1 MNHFPLIRFIIGA
14 SLLATSLSSRSE
26 AAEGAP
32 AEYRAGVAQID
43 ITPKHPIRL
52 NGFGFRRTES
62 EGVTQRIRAKALA
75 LDDGSKDPA
84 LLITVDLLGIPIDIR
99 DELAQ
104 RFEKKAGL
112 KNDHLAITATHTHTA
127 PMLKGANPT
136 LFGVPI
142 PKEHLEHIDS
152 YTAEF
157 LDKLEQVGL
166 EALNDMKPAKLSWGI
181 GKVGFAINR
190 RTRGGPTDHDL
201 PVLFVR
207 DLRGKLRAVY
217 TSYAC
222 HCVTLSNNKISGDWA
237 GFAQEA
243 IQDAFPG
250 AVALMSVGCGADQNP
265 SSGVTGDKVEVATLQ
280 GKEVAD
286 EVKRL
291 AAGYLRPITGKITAA
306 VETIEL
312 PLAPLPTREQWE
324 EKAKRKDAVGHHAR
338 VQLEKLDGGEK
349 LRTKIEYPIQSW
361 RFGDSLAMVFLPGEV
376 VVDYSLRLK
385 RELDGLRLWMN
396 AYANDAPCYI
406 PSERVLKEG
415 GYEGGGAMIYYDVPV
430 PFAPGLEEPIVHTIH
445 KQIEKDVPAPYDP
458 EKVQGTRPLP
468 PQRSRGEIRTK
479 PHIAVDLIAAEPL
492 VNSPVAIDFG
502 PDGKLWVAE
511 MVDYPQGKS
520 GKFEPG
526 GRIRVLENSAGDGVF
541 DKATVFLDNIPFP
554 TGVTVWRKGVLV
566 CAAPDI
572 LYAEDTDGDG
582 KADVVK
588 KLFSGFGT
596 HNYQARVNSLQYGLD
611 GWVYGSCGLFGGTI
625 RSFTGKELTL
635 GDRDFRIKPDT
646 GDIEPATGRTQQGR
660 VRNDWGDWFG
670 CDNSTLLR
678 HYALEDHYLRRNPNA
693 TSPDAA
699 VYVPDYL
706 NSKRLYPIKSDAQRF
721 KLSGPAGLV
730 TAACGLGIYRDERL
744 GKEFTGDAF
753 VCEPVN
759 LIVHRLKLSPKD
771 STFSG
776 KRADDEKE
784 SEFLATTDNWS
795 RFVQATTG
803 PDGGLWVVDMYR
815 FVIEHPRWIPPEDL
829 KQLDVRAGAGM
840 GRIYR
845 VRPKDEPSRSL
856 PRLDRLDTAG
866 LVAALDSAN
875 GWQRDMAMQ
884 MLVWNADKAAVR
896 LLEKLAR
903 ESKRPEARV
912 QALCALDGL
921 KAVSPKLLKAAL
933 GDEHP
938 GVRRHA
944 VRLSEQ
950 HINTSDLDLIVAKL
964 AFDSDAQVQ
973 LQVAYTLGELRGPAS
988 APMLE
993 WLARHHPDDPF
1004 LTAAVLSSV
1013 KRDNVVVLLGGLC
1026 GPWAKK
1032 QLAPPHLVRQVFGIA
1047 ASMRDEQMLSVI
1059 LTKLLKPEE
1068 GKYTLWQ
1075 IAAAVGVLETIE
1087 GQGRTLDKLPEEQR
1101 SIIEPL
1107 LTEARRQVADESA
1120 SEDTR
1125 LAAMPLLGREPAR
1138 RKEDIFTL
1146 GKLLSP
1152 ATPPAVQSATVNIL
1166 ARSGDEQVPAL
1177 LVTSWKGH
1185 SPALKGQVLDALL
1198 SRPPW
1203 RVKLLNALGKKELPA
1218 AEIDTARRQRLLM
1231 DEDESIRSAAS
1242 KVFNGAASPDRHKVL
1257 RDYGAVLTMM
1267 GDRERG
1273 KAVFAKSCAPCHQ
1286 LEAIG
1291 HVVGPDLAALANRT
1305 PAYLLS
1311 EILDPNRNVDSRYV
1325 EYQARTASGRTI
1337 TGLLAG
1343 ETATT
1348 VILRWQE
1355 GKQETILRGDLEE
1368 LRSSGKSL
1376 MPEGLEKDIA
1386 LQAMSDLLAYLTST
1400 AAPPKKVAGNNPTLV
1415 KASAGRLTLRAADC
1429 EIHGGQITF
1438 EQQFENIGMWH
1449 GTADHVVWCVQLEKT
1464 ASFDVYLTYACAD
1477 DSAGNTYVLEAGKQ
1491 AIRGKVASTKGWD
1504 HYQRVK
1510 IGTLKLGAGVTS
1522 VTLRPD
1528 GPLKGALLDLRT
1540 LYLVPEGA
1548 DPNSKQN

>member
-1 MNHFPLIRFIIGA
+1 MSYFPFIRFIVGA
-14 SLLATSLSSRSE
+14 VVLATTLSSRRA

-62 EGVTQRIRAKALA
+62 EGVTQRIWAKALA
-75 LDDGSKDPA
+75 LADGSKDPA
-84 LLITVDLLGIPIDIR
+84 LLITVDVLGIPISIR

-112 KNDHLAITATHTHTA
+112 KNDRLAITATHTHTA

-142 PKEHLEHIDS
+142 PKEHLEHIDN
-152 YTAEF
+152 YTVEF

-166 EALNDMKPAKLSWGI
+166 EALKDMKLAKLSWGI

-207 DLRGKLRAVY
+207 DAAGKLRAVY

-250 AVALMSVGCGADQNP
+250 AVALTSAGCGADQNP
-265 SSGVTGDKVEVATLQ
+265 SSGVTGDKADVASLQ

-291 AAGYLRPITGKITAA
+291 AGSYLKPVTGKITAA
-306 VETIEL
+306 FETIAL
-312 PLAPLPTREQWE
+312 PLATLPTREQWE
-324 EKAKRKDAVGHHAR
+324 EKAKRKDAVGRHAR
-338 VQLEKLDGGEK
+338 VQLEKLDRGEK
-349 LRTKIEYPIQSW
+349 LRTKIDYPIQSW

-430 PFAPGLEEPIVHTIH
+430 PFAPGLEDPIVHTVH
-445 KQIEKDVPAPYDP
+445 KQIEKDFTPGYDAGR
-458 EKVQGTRPLP
+458 VQGTRPLP

-479 PHIAVDLIAAEPL
+479 PQLAVDVVAAEPL

-520 GKFEPG
+520 AKFEPG
-526 GRIRVLENSAGDGVF
+526 GRIRLLEDTNGDGIF

-588 KLFSGFGT
+588 TLFSGFGT

-625 RSFTGKELTL
+625 RSFTGKELQL

-646 GDIEPATGRTQQGR
+646 GEIEPATGRTQQGR

-678 HYALEDHYLRRNPNA
+678 HYALEDHYLRRNPHA
-693 TSPDAA
+693 TSPNAA
-699 VYVPDYL
+699 VYVPDYP

-730 TAACGLGIYRDERL
+730 TAACGLGIYRDDRL
-744 GKEFTGDAF
+744 GKESTGDAF
-753 VCEPVN
+753 ICEPVN
-759 LIVHRLKLSPKD
+759 LVVHRLKLSPKG

-776 KRADDEKE
+776 RRADDEKE

-845 VRPKDEPSRSL
+845 VRPKDLPISSW
-856 PRLDRLDTAG
+856 PRLDKLDSVG

-884 MLVWNADKAAVR
+884 LLVWNADKAAVP
-896 LLEKLAR
+896 LLEKVAR
-903 ESKRPEARV
+903 GSKHPEARLH
-912 QALCALDGL
+912 ALCALDGL
-921 KAVSPKLLKAAL
+921 NALAPGPIQTAL

-938 GVRRHA
+938 GIRRHA
-944 VRLSEQ
+944 VRLAEQ
-950 HINTSDLDLIVAKL
+950 HLNAEPAILKL
-964 AFDSDAQVQ
+964 VEDEDAQVRLQ
-973 LQVAYTLGELRGPAS
+973 LAYSLGEWKDQRAARALAELALR
-988 APMLE
+988 
-993 WLARHHPDDPF
+993 HVDDPF

-1013 KRDNVVVLLGGLC
+1013 HAENLSGVLAGVFERSAGREPPALLVQQLLGAAVAFDGGKAL
-1026 GPWAKK
+1026 PAA
-1032 QLAPPHLVRQVFGIA
+1032 LAAVTKPRDGKFG
-1047 ASMRDEQMLSVI
+1047 
-1059 LTKLLKPEE
+1059 
-1068 GKYTLWQ
+1068 LWQ
-1075 IAAAVGVLETIE
+1075 MAAVVGVLDALDR
-1087 GQGRTLDKLPEEQR
+1087 QGKGLDQLLADQR
-1101 SIIEPL
+1101 GMVMPL
-1107 LTEARRQVADESA
+1107 LTEARRLIADEKA
-1120 SEDTR
+1120 SETER
-1125 LAAMPLLGREPAR
+1125 LAALPLLGREPAR
-1138 RKEDIFTL
+1138 LKGDIATL

-1152 ATPPAVQSATVNIL
+1152 ATPPAVQSAAVNTL
-1166 ARSGDEQVPAL
+1166 ARSADEQVPAL
-1177 LVTSWKGH
+1177 LVGGWKGH

-1203 RVKLLNALGKKELPA
+1203 EVKLLNALAKKELPA
-1218 AEIDTARRQRLLM
+1218 AEIDTARRQRLLTHA
-1231 DEDESIRSAAS
+1231 DGSIRSAAA
-1242 KVFNGAASPDRHKVL
+1242 KVFDGAASPDRQKVL
-1257 RDYGAVLTMM
+1257 HDYEAVLTMK

-1273 KAVFAKSCAPCHQ
+1273 KAVFAKSCALCHQ
-1286 LEAIG
+1286 LEGIG
-1291 HVVGPDLAALANRT
+1291 HVVGPDPAALANRT

-1337 TGLLAG
+1337 TGLLAS

-1348 VILRWQE
+1348 VILRGQE
-1355 GKQETILRGDLEE
+1355 GKEETILRGDLEE

-1386 LQAMSDLLAYLTST
+1386 LQAMADLLAYLAST
-1400 AAPPKKVAGNNPTLV
+1400 AAPPKKVPGNNPIV
-1415 KASAGRLTLRAADC
+1415 VRASAGRLTLRAADC

-1449 GTADHVVWCVQLEKT
+1449 GTADHIVWRVQLDGPT
-1464 ASFDVYLTYACAD
+1464 QFDVYLTYACAD
-1477 DSAGNTYVLEAGKQ
+1477 DSAGNAYVLEGGDH
-1491 AIRGKVASTKGWD
+1491 AIAGKVAGTGGWD

-1510 IGTLKLGAGVTS
+1510 IGTLKLGAGTTS
-1522 VTLRPD
+1522 LTFRPD
-1528 GPLKGALLDLRT
+1528 GPVRGALLDLRM

-1548 DPNSKQN
+1548 DPNPKQN

>member
-26 AAEGAP
+26 ATDDAP

-52 NGFGFRRTES
+52 NGFGFRRSES
-62 EGVTQRIRAKALA
+62 EGVTQRIWAKAVA

-84 LLITVDLLGIPIDIR
+84 MLITVDLLGIPIDIR
-99 DELAQ
+99 DELAK

-112 KNDHLAITATHTHTA
+112 KKDRLAITATHTHTA

-166 EALNDMKPAKLSWGI
+166 EALNDMKPGKLSWGI

-291 AAGYLRPITGKITAA
+291 AAGYLKPITGKITAT

-324 EKAKRKDAVGHHAR
+324 AKAKRKDAVGHHAR

-349 LRTKIEYPIQSW
+349 LRTKIEYSIQSW

-415 GYEGGGAMIYYDVPV
+415 GYEGGGAMIYYNVPV

-445 KQIEKDVPAPYDP
+445 KQIEKDFTPAYDAG
-458 EKVQGTRPLP
+458 KVQGTRPLP

-479 PHIAVDLIAAEPL
+479 PQLAVDLVAAEPL
-492 VNSPVAIDFG
+492 LNSPVAIDFG
-502 PDGKLWVAE
+502 ADGKLWVAE

-526 GRIRVLENSAGDGVF
+526 GRIRVLENSAGNGVF

-678 HYALEDHYLRRNPNA
+678 HYALEDHYLRRNPHA
-693 TSPDAA
+693 TSPNTA
-699 VYVPDYL
+699 VFVPDYV

-730 TAACGLGIYRDERL
+730 TAACGLGIYRDDRL
-744 GKEFTGDAF
+744 GKEFTDDAF

-759 LIVHRLKLSPKD
+759 LIVHRLKLSPKG

-776 KRADDEKE
+776 RRADDEKE

-795 RFVQATTG
+795 RIVQATTG

-845 VRPKDEPSRSL
+845 VRPKDSSVRGW
-856 PRLDRLDTAG
+856 PRLDKLDTAG
-866 LVAALDSAN
+866 LVAALDSPN
-875 GWQRDMAMQ
+875 GWQRDLATQ
-884 MLVWNADKAAVR
+884 MLLWSGDKAAAP
-896 LLEKLAR
+896 LLEQLAAQ
-903 ESKRPEARV
+903 SKRPEARLH
-912 QALCALDGL
+912 ALCALDGL
-921 KAVSPKLLKAAL
+921 KALSPEVVRAAL
-933 GDEHP
+933 TDEHP

-944 VRLSEQ
+944 VRLAEK
-950 HINTSDLDLIVAKL
+950 HLNTDRELGAAIAELGRDR
-964 AFDSDAQVQ
+964 DAQVR
-973 LQVAYTLGELRGPAS
+973 LQVAYTLGEWIDQRAAGV
-988 APMLE
+988 
-993 WLARHHPDDPF
+993 LADLVLKYKDDAF
-1004 LTAAVLSSV
+1004 LTAAVLSGVHCGGNIAWFADRVIDRAGPDGPPPGLMQQLMHIATASSNSEARKSLLTLATKPRDGRYAHWQFATVAGIFYARTHPLGAPDPLELVKALDAMKQTARRLVGDPEAPEADRLAALSILARYSSV
-1013 KRDNVVVLLGGLC
+1013 
-1026 GPWAKK
+1026 PKK
-1032 QLAPPHLVRQVFGIA
+1032 
-1047 ASMRDEQMLSVI
+1047 D
-1059 LTKLLKPEE
+1059 
-1068 GKYTLWQ
+1068 
-1075 IAAAVGVLETIE
+1075 LEAL
-1087 GQGRTLDKLPEEQR
+1087 R
-1101 SIIEPL
+1101 PL
-1107 LTEARRQVADESA
+1107 LTP
-1120 SEDTR
+1120 
-1125 LAAMPLLGREPAR
+1125 AA
-1138 RKEDIFTL
+1138 
-1146 GKLLSP
+1146 
-1152 ATPPAVQSATVNIL
+1152 
-1166 ARSGDEQVPAL
+1166 
-1177 LVTSWKGH
+1177 
-1185 SPALKGQVLDALL
+1185 SPALRSAAVAQLSRLTDDEVAELLLEGWRTYPPETKGAVLDALIARQSWL
-1198 SRPPW
+1198 W
-1203 RVKLLNALGKKELPA
+1203 YLFIAMDKKTVLP
-1218 AEIDTARRQRLLM
+1218 AEIDIARRQRLLSHPNGFAR
-1231 DEDESIRSAAS
+1231 ERAAQ
-1242 KVFNGAASPDRHKVL
+1242 FFDAAADSDRAKVL
-1257 RDYGAVLTMM
+1257 RDYQHVKAD

-1273 KAVFAKSCAPCHQ
+1273 RAIFAKSCAPCHR
-1286 LEAIG
+1286 LEGVG
-1291 HVVGPDLAALANRT
+1291 HAVGPDLAALANRT
-1305 PAYLLS
+1305 PQYLLQ
-1311 EILDPNRNVDSRYV
+1311 ETLDPNRNVDGRYY
-1325 EYQARTASGRTI
+1325 EYRIVTANGRTVN
-1337 TGLLAG
+1337 GLMAG

-1348 VILRWQE
+1348 IILRGAE
-1355 GKQETILRGDLEE
+1355 GKDETILRSEVEE
-1368 LRSSGKSL
+1368 LRALDKSL
-1376 MPEGLEKDIA
+1376 MPEGLEKDIPPK
-1386 LQAMSDLLAYLTST
+1386 AMSDLLAYLTST
-1400 AAPPKKVAGNNPTLV
+1400 AAPPKKVAGNNPTVV
-1415 KASAGRLTLRAADC
+1415 KPSAGRLTLRAADC

-1449 GTADHVVWCVQLEKT
+1449 GTADHVVWRVQLEKT
-1464 ASFDVYLTYACAD
+1464 APFDVYLTYACAD
-1477 DSAGNTYVLEAGKQ
+1477 DSAGNAYVLEVGDQ
-1491 AIRGKVASTKGWD
+1491 AIRGKVAGTRGWD

-1510 IGTLKLGAGVTS
+1510 IGTLKLGAGPTS
-1522 VTLRPD
+1522 LTFRPD
-1528 GPLKGALLDLRT
+1528 GPVRGALLDLRM

-1548 DPNSKQN
+1548 DPNPKQN